1 MTKSF
6 RDVLFIKVLIL
17 INMSCCTGI
26 NEKEPCGL
34 PPGTIRSTISV
45 FTVVITFTVLSF
57 LTIYFAINKEYSNSL
72 GVAGILGGG
81 VSTIIGYYFGSRGKQ
96 EMHQEVESEVQ
107 KEVNN
112 MRYIKDV

>member
-1 MTKSF
+1 
-6 RDVLFIKVLIL
+6 
-17 INMSCCTGI
+17 MSCCTGV

-45 FTVVITFTVLSF
+45 FTVVTTFFVLSF
-57 LTIYFAINKEYSNSL
+57 LTIFFAIQEQYSNSL

-81 VSTIIGYYFGSRGKQ
+81 VSTIIGYYFGSRGK
-96 EMHQEVESEVQ
+96 EEIHQEVESEVQ

-112 MRYIKDV
+112 MKNIIEV